1 MNPLDVGLGALA
13 ALSTFV
19 AYRAWRAWRA
29 ERTRGDRLAA
39 ELRRVSAEADSAVE
53 ASRDRFEDLARAAPV
68 GFFEAD
74 ADGNV
79 VYLSE
84 RAATLLGLDRASAR
98 GAGWIEAVHPDD
110 REHVRAA
117 WRRIATEGSD
127 FAEPFRCPNGEA
139 TRWILAQAVALTEP
153 TGAIARIVGTLSD
166 VSEQR
171 RLEER
176 VRETQRIESLALLAG
191 GVAHDFNNL
200 LHGISGQA
208 DVVKARL
215 PADSPL
221 RDLVEQIEVAA
232 LRGSDLAKKMLS
244 YAGKGVVSVEPVD
257 VRELTDEMVR
267 LLGVRVPGLR
277 PEHGVE
283 RLPTVEADPVQLRQ
297 VVLNLIVNASESYP
311 SGSGDVIARTG
322 VRTWPGETAGRIDV
336 VAPTHDGEFVV
347 FEVEDR
353 GGGMEPRS
361 VTAAFDPFF
370 TTKSSGRGLGLA
382 VVLGVVRRHGGGL
395 TVRTSIGEG
404 TTTTVWLPPTR
415 AGE

>member
-1 MNPLDVGLGALA
+1 MLEVGLGAVAAAA
-13 ALSTFV
+13 ALV
-19 AYRAWRAWRA
+19 AYRARRSRSA
-29 ERTRGDRLAA
+29 ERARGDRLAA

-68 GFFEAD
+68 GFVEAD

-84 RAATLLGLDRASAR
+84 RASALLGVDRASAR
-98 GAGWIEAVHPDD
+98 GVGWIEAVHPDD

-117 WRRIATEGSD
+117 WRRTATEGRD
-127 FAEPFRCPNGEA
+127 FAEPFRCRDGEA

-153 TGAIARIVGTLSD
+153 TGAVARIVGTLSD

-171 RLEER
+171 RLEDR

-208 DVVKARL
+208 DVVRARL
-215 PADSPL
+215 PEDSPL
-221 RDLVEQIEVAA
+221 RELVEQIEVAA

-244 YAGKGVVSVEPVD
+244 YAGKGVVSVEEVD
-257 VRELTDEMVR
+257 VRELADEMVR
-267 LLGVRVPGLR
+267 LLRVRAPGLR
-277 PEHGVE
+277 AEHGTD
-283 RLPTVEADPVQLRQ
+283 RLPPVEADPVQLRQ
-297 VVLNLIVNASESYP
+297 IALNLVVNASESYAN
-311 SGSGDVIARTG
+311 GAGEVILRTD
-322 VRTWPGETAGRIDV
+322 VRTWPGEAAGRIDV
-336 VAPTHDGEFVV
+336 VAPSHEGEFVV
-347 FEVEDR
+347 IEVEDR
-353 GGGMEPRS
+353 GAGMDPGS

-370 TTKSSGRGLGLA
+370 TTKANGRGLGLA

-395 TVRTSIGEG
+395 TVRTAIGEG
-404 TTTTVWLPPTR
+404 TTTTVFLPPLR